1 MAVVGC
7 SGSGKTT
14 LAASLARRLGTVHV
28 ELDSIYHQPGW
39 IPLSDDQF
47 REQVSAATEG
57 ESWVVDGNYSV
68 IRDITW
74 SRADTVIW
82 FDLPYVTV
90 MARTIGRTLR
100 RVVTREELWNGN
112 KEPFSNLWSFNPEK
126 SIIAWTATRH
136 RVYRRR
142 YRAAEIDPQWV
153 ALRFVR
159 LRSQAEADA
168 FLASVGSAL
177 TREE

>member
-1 MAVVGC
+1 MA
-7 SGSGKTT
+7 
-14 LAASLARRLGTVHV
+14 AALARVLGAHHV

-39 IPLSDDQF
+39 NPLPDEEF
-47 REQVSAATEG
+47 RARVAALTEP

-74 SRADTVIW
+74 NRADTVVW
-82 FDLPYVTV
+82 FDLPYLRV
-90 MARTIGRTLR
+90 MARTIRRTVR
-100 RVVTREELWNGN
+100 RVITREELWNGN
-112 KEPFSNLWSFNPEK
+112 KEPLSNLWSLNPEK

-153 ALRFVR
+153 DLRFVR
-159 LRSQAEADA
+159 LRSRAEAEG
-168 FLASVGSAL
+168 FLEGVATAL
-177 TREE
+177 TKEE